1 MKFLDQAKIYI
12 KAGNGGNGCVS
23 FRREKFIPFGGPNGG
38 DGGKGGNIVFK
49 AVKNLNT
56 LIDFRYT
63 QHFVA
68 QNGEHGMGSD
78 CYGKYGEDLI
88 IKVPV
93 GTQILSDDK
102 KTILKDMTTVDEE
115 FIALKGG
122 NGGWGNIHFKSS
134 TNQAPRQ
141 ANDGQIGPE
150 MWVWLRLK
158 LIADAGFVG
167 FPNAGKSTLL
177 SVMTSAKPK
186 IANYA
191 FTTLHPGLGVCKYKD
206 HEFVLADL
214 PGLIENASNGVGLGD
229 RFLGHTERCKVLIH
243 VIDGTTDDIVKSYD
257 TIRKE
262 LENYNNVFGGVS
274 LKDKSEIIVIN
285 KYDIIEDKKILTKQ
299 INKLQKIT
307 KNPILCVSGAI
318 CAGIDE
324 LKKIIWQYINK

>member
-38 DGGKGGNIVFK
+38 DGGKGGDIIFK
-49 AVKNLNT
+49 AVRNLNT

-63 QHFVA
+63 QHFLA
-68 QNGEHGMGSD
+68 KNGQHGMGSD
-78 CYGKYGEDLI
+78 CYGKYGDDLI

-93 GTQILSDDK
+93 GTQILTDDK
-102 KTILKDMTTVDEE
+102 KTILKDMTVESEE
-115 FIALKGG
+115 FTILKGG

-158 LIADAGFVG
+158 LIADAGFIG

-191 FTTLHPGLGVCKYKD
+191 FTTLHPNLGVCKFQD

-243 VIDGTTDDIVKSYD
+243 VIDGTTDNIVTSYK
-257 TIRKE
+257 TIRQE
-262 LENYNNVFGGVS
+262 LENYNNVFKGTE
-274 LKDKSEIIVIN
+274 LKDKPEIIVIN
-285 KYDIIEDKKILTKQ
+285 KCDILDMFTVNKQ
-299 INKLQKIT
+299 LKSLQKIT
-307 KNPILCVSGAI
+307 KNPILKVSGVAHI
-318 CAGIDE
+318 GLDE
-324 LKKIIWQYINK
+324 LKKIIWQYVK